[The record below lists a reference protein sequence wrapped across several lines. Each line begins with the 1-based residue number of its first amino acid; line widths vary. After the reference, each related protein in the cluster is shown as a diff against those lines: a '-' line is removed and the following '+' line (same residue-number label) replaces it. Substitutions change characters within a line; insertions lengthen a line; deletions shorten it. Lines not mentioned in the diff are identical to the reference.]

1 MITEAD
7 IEQITID
14 LLREQG
20 YHHLPGRALV
30 EGAFAERTASE
41 VLLTTRLETAID
53 RLNAHLPPAVRE
65 EALRKLRRVDSPDL
79 LTQNESWHRHLT
91 EGVDVTF
98 RTDEGDI
105 RSDKARLI
113 DFKNDKNYT
122 PKNEWLA
129 VNQLDVVDGQAR
141 RRPDVVLYC
150 NGIPLVVI
158 ELKNATSERADTVA
172 AFNQIETYK
181 KDIPVLF
188 APVAFS
194 IISDYWFAQ
203 AGTLS
208 SGYKR
213 FMEWKSKDGDLIV
226 DVDEDRTNRS
236 HAELPYLIEGML
248 RPDRLLDIL
257 RHFIVFEKTR
267 DKTIKKLAAY
277 HQYFAANRAIETT
290 IVASRPTGDKR
301 AGVVWHTQGSGK
313 SLSMVFYTGKLVLDQ
328 AMNNPTIVVLTDRND
343 LDQQLFET
351 FSNCQQLLRQTP
363 VQAET
368 RTHLRDLLQVASG
381 GVVFTTIQK
390 FFPEEK
396 GDTYPTLSERDNI
409 VVVADEAH
417 RSQYDFIDG
426 FAKHMRDA
434 LPNASFIGFTG
445 TPIEKTD
452 ANTQAVFGDYIHV
465 YDIQQAV
472 EDGATVRIYYES
484 RLAKIELDEEVHA
497 FMDSEIEHIT
507 EGQELSESYRK
518 YAKWTSKEAIIGSE
532 KRLRRVA
539 LDLVEHFEKRTEV
552 LPGKGMIVCMSRRI
566 CVALH
571 DEIKTIRPDW
581 YSPKDSEGKI
591 KVIMTGS
598 ASDPLN
604 WQEHIRNKPRRKA
617 IGDRLKDPTN
627 PLQLVIVR
635 DMWLTGFD
643 APPLHTLYV
652 DKPMGGHNLMQ
663 AIARV
668 NRVFKDKTGGLV
680 VDYIGI
686 AQELQKALMVY
697 TSSGGKGQPAYD
709 KTAAVD
715 KMIEFYE
722 VVVYMFNGHFKYQ
735 KYFALDKAKDRLELI
750 ADAVEY
756 IMGLDDGVQRFKQTV
771 TRLSQAYGLAN
782 PHEKADEIRDELA
795 FFQAMRSRIAK
806 LTRRGSEEK
815 NQEIEIAI
823 RQVVSKALLS
833 DEVIDIFDAAG
844 IDKPEISILSD
855 EFLEDIRKMKRK
867 NTALELLRRLLNEQ
881 LKTSFSTNAVQ
892 MKKFSELLADSVRRY
907 QNNLITTAEALQ
919 ETIDFAHSINEA
931 MRRGEKLGLLEDELA
946 FYDALHVSETAE
958 AVLGDKVLREIALE
972 LVESLKK
979 SVTIDWN
986 IKESVQAGI
995 RIRIKRILRK
1005 YKYPPNESEKAV
1017 AAVMEQTEV
1026 LARMWAEEK

>member
-7 IEQITID
+7 IEQITLD

-20 YHHLPGRALV
+20 YHHLPGRVLL
-30 EGAFAERTASE
+30 EGAFAERSTSE
-41 VLLTTRLETAID
+41 VLLLARLETAID
-53 RLNAHLPPAVRE
+53 RLNPHLPPGAKE
-65 EALRKLRRVDSPDL
+65 EALRKLRRTDSPEL
-79 LTQNESWHRHLT
+79 LAQNEAWHRHLT
-91 EGVDVTF
+91 EGVDLTF
-98 RTDEGDI
+98 RTPEGDI
-105 RSDKARLI
+105 RSDKAWLL
-113 DFKNDKNYT
+113 DFQNPQN
-122 PKNEWLA
+122 NEWLA
-129 VNQLDVVDGQAR
+129 VNQLDVAEGQYR

-158 ELKNATSERADTVA
+158 ELKNATNERADTVA

-181 KDIPVLF
+181 KEIPVLF

-194 IISDYWFAQ
+194 VISDYWFAQ

-226 DVDEDRTNRS
+226 DVDEDRSNRS
-236 HAELPYLIEGML
+236 RAELPYLIEGML
-248 RPDRLLDIL
+248 RPDRLLDLL

-267 DKTIKKLAAY
+267 DKTSKKLAAY

-290 IVASRPTGDKR
+290 IAASRPTGDKR

-313 SLSMVFYTGKLVLDQ
+313 SLSMVFYTGKLVLEQ

-351 FSNCQQLLRQTP
+351 FGNCQQLLRQTP

-368 RTHLRDLLQVASG
+368 RVHLRELLQVASG

-390 FFPEEK
+390 FFPEK
-396 GDTYPTLSERDNI
+396 QGDTYPTLSERDNI

-426 FAKHMRDA
+426 YARHMRDA

-452 ANTQAVFGDYIHV
+452 ADTRAVFGEYVHI

-497 FMDSEIEHIT
+497 LMDSEIEQLT
-507 EGQELSESYRK
+507 EGQETAGTYQK
-518 YAKWTSKEAIIGSE
+518 YLEWTSKEAIIGSE
-532 KRLRRVA
+532 RRLRRVA
-539 LDLVEHFEKRTEV
+539 QDLVEHFEKRTEI
-552 LPGKGMIVCMSRRI
+552 LPGKAMIVCMSRRI

-571 DEIKTIRPDW
+571 DKIKAIRPDW

-598 ASDPLN
+598 ASDPLD

-617 IGDRLKDPTN
+617 IGDRLKDPGN

-686 AQELQKALMVY
+686 AQDLKNALSVY
-697 TSSGGKGQPAYD
+697 TDSGGKGQPAYD
-709 KTAAVD
+709 KSAAVD
-715 KMIEFYE
+715 KMIELYE
-722 VVVYMFNGHFKYQ
+722 VVVYMFNGHFKYK
-735 KYFALDKAKDRLELI
+735 KYFALDQAKDRLDFT
-750 ADAVEY
+750 ADAVEF
-756 IMGLDDGVQRFKQTV
+756 IMGLEDGPQRFKQTV
-771 TRLSQAYGLAN
+771 TRLSQAFGLAN
-782 PHEKADEIRDELA
+782 PHEEADKIRDELA

-806 LTRRGSEEK
+806 LTRKEGLEK
-815 NQEIEIAI
+815 DQAIETAI
-823 RQVVSKALLS
+823 RQIVSQALIS

-844 IDKPEISILSD
+844 IEKPEISILSD
-855 EFLEDIRKMKRK
+855 EFLEDIRNMKRK

-881 LKTSFSTNAVQ
+881 LKTSFSANVIQ

-907 QNNLITTAEALQ
+907 QNNLISTAEALQ
-919 ETIDFAHSINEA
+919 EAIDFAHSIKDA
-931 MRRGEKLGLLEDELA
+931 MKRGEKLGLREDELA

-995 RIRIKRILRK
+995 RIRIKRILRRH
-1005 YKYPPNESEKAV
+1005 KYPPDASAKAV
-1017 AAVMEQTEV
+1017 QAVMEQTEV
-1026 LARMWAEEK
+1026 LARLWAK